1 VRVPIRAQVT
11 GVVDTLTSR
20 GVTWN
25 ISQSGIQ
32 VELPELKRKAN
43 VRLTFRLPLS
53 GTIVDAVGTTVWRSE
68 RRQGIKFKHIGEQSL
83 VSIQHFIEEQ
93 SRGQDERE

>member
-11 GVVDTLTSR
+11 CVVDTLTSR
-20 GVTWN
+20 GVTRN

-53 GTIVDAVGTTVWRSE
+53 GTIVDAVGTAVWRSE
-68 RRQGIKFKHIGEQSL
+68 RHHGIKFKYVGEQSL
-83 VSIQHFIEEQ
+83 ESIQHFIEEQ
-93 SRGQDERE
+93 RRGRGVGE

>member
-1 VRVPIRAQVT
+1 MRVPIRAQVT
-11 GVVDTLTSR
+11 CIVDTLTSR

-32 VELPELKRKAN
+32 VELPELKGKAN

-53 GTIVDAVGTTVWRSE
+53 GTIVDAVGIAVWRSE
-68 RRQGIKFKHIGEQSL
+68 RRHGIKFKYMGEQSL
-83 VSIQHFIEEQ
+83 ESIQHFIEEQ
-93 SRGQDERE
+93 SRRQDVGE